1 MLKVAIFI
9 GHLADRTGLAVS
21 AIRYY
26 ETQGLVSPERNAGG
40 QRRFLRRTRPEDRD
54 FNHPKR
60 QARRVHWLRVSVAQ
74 KLCAL
79 QQARQGGKARDGTS
93 LPYGRQALTIVGSAE
108 AHQRCRS
115 NRLCPQ
121 RRYGYAVSC
130 LSVSQMLPSKLR
142 SSQRVAGQRTGMI
155 HKWRKIRGEL
165 LGMTDTK

>member
-54 FNHPKR
+54 FNHPTR
-60 QARRVHWLRVSVAQ
+60 QTRRVHWLRVLIAQ

-79 QQARQGGKARDGTS
+79 QQARQGGKTGGRAS
-93 LPYGRQALTIVGSAE
+93 VSNGRQALTIVGSAE
-108 AHQRCRS
+108 AHQRYRS
-115 NRLCPQ
+115 NRLCLQ

-130 LSVSQMLPSKLR
+130 LSAFQMLPSKPR
-142 SSQRVAGQRTGMI
+142 SSQRVAGRRTGMI